1 MDKNNRAASRK
12 EMLKRGILPGALIGI
27 AGEIGYVSG

>member
-1 MDKNNRAASRK
+1 M

-27 AGEIGYVSG
+27 AGAIGYVSG